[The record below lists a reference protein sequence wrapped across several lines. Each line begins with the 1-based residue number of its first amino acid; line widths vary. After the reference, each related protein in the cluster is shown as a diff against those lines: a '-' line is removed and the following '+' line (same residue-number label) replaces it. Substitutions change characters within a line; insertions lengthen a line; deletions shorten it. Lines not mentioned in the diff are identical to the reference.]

1 MMENLSLDL
10 DAKKEGIRKNYF
22 EIAERIEKAA
32 QQSGRTSEDITFLA
46 ATKTVP
52 AALINYAISLG
63 LKAIGENKVQELLSK
78 YDEYNLSACD
88 LHLIGHL
95 QTNKVKQIVGKVCM
109 IQSVDSVKLAKEIS
123 KQSLA
128 LGVETDVL
136 LEINIGSEE
145 NKTGAALELLPELLE
160 QTAALPSVHVRGLMT
175 IPPICDK
182 KTDVLK
188 FFDKMH
194 NLFVDISSKK
204 LDNVTMDYLSMG
216 MSGDYEEAILS
227 GANMVRIGSLL
238 FGVRDYSKK

>member
-1 MMENLSLDL
+1 MTESLLLDL
-10 DAKKEGIRKNYF
+10 EQKKERVRTNYL
-22 EIAERIEKAA
+22 EITERIATAA
-32 QQSGRTSEDITFLA
+32 QKCGRTSEEITFLA

-88 LHLIGHL
+88 LHMIGHL
-95 QTNKVKQIVGKVCM
+95 QTNKVKQIIGKVCM
-109 IQSVDSVKLAKEIS
+109 IQSVDSIKLAKEIS
-123 KQSLA
+123 KQSESH
-128 LGVETDVL
+128 GVQTDVL
-136 LEINIGSEE
+136 LEVNIGGEE
-145 NKTGAALELLPELLE
+145 NKTGTPIEILPQLLE
-160 QTAALPSVHVRGLMT
+160 ETAALPSVHVRGLMT

-182 KTDVLK
+182 TNDVLK
-188 FFDKMH
+188 FFDKMY

-204 LDNVTMDYLSMG
+204 LDNVSMDYLSMG

-238 FGVRDYSKK
+238 FGARNYNK